1 MGKGRDDNR
10 LTMLNHRRRSFG
22 GQEPPCFFLRHPLK
36 GCLVSKFFS
45 GRFGWPPNLLL
56 SPESDMSAMPGLE
69 IERIFGFGVL
79 QGGFYNMPSTGGN
92 TTMMRNHPQW
102 ARLFI

>member
-1 MGKGRDDNR
+1 
-10 LTMLNHRRRSFG
+10 
-22 GQEPPCFFLRHPLK
+22 
-36 GCLVSKFFS
+36 
-45 GRFGWPPNLLL
+45 
-56 SPESDMSAMPGLE
+56 MPGLE